1 MTDQQLISHLK
12 LRLKESTLA
21 QSELM
26 AENHELSDYVEQLE
40 YRIILEGLDYEIN
53 WGIMH

>member
-1 MTDQQLISHLK
+1 MTDQQLINHLQ
-12 LRLKESTLA
+12 LA
-21 QSELM
+21 LSELM
-26 AENHELSDYVEQLE
+26 AENNELSDYVEQLE